1 MAETQ
6 MPYLLEQLRRA
17 MTEDPRVSETNVR
30 VTSAGGRIYLNGEV
44 GSPERRTAAESLARE
59 IAPNVTIQNDITVL
73 SVTGPT
79 VETLS

>member
-17 MTEDPRVSETNVR
+17 MTEDSRVSETNVR
-30 VTSAGGRIYLNGEV
+30 VTAAGGRIYLNGEV
-44 GSPERRTAAESLARE
+44 GSEERRLAAESLAHE
-59 IAPNVTIQNDITVL
+59 IAPNATIQNDITVIT
-73 SVTGPT
+73 VTGPT